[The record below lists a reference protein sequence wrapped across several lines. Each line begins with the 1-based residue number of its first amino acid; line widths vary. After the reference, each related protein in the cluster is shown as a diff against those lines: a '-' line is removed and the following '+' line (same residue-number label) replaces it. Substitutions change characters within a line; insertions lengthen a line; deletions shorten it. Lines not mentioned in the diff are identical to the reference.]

1 MRSLARELGYS
12 SESAFSAAFKRH
24 VGEAPLSYRSR
35 IRAIP
40 KEGSG
45 RDEARLM
52 RWCRSVTSCVC
63 IRQVPRRTSRS

>member
-40 KEGSG
+40 EGRVG
-45 RDEARLM
+45 A
-52 RWCRSVTSCVC
+52 
-63 IRQVPRRTSRS
+63 